1 MTTSTIRPLQEI
13 ITTYGLTEL
22 EANWNE
28 IEGLRVSYLT
38 SDERLETT
46 DQQDEL
52 EDELNEAVEACLTN
66 HSDLYNGALD
76 GTLDAFSAYCTMT
89 NGVLS
94 VSGHRTLT
102 ITEEF

>member
-76 GTLDAFSAYCTMT
+76 GTLDAFSAYFTMT